1 MTVKRATNVWVVVAL
16 VAWVAMIVLFWK
28 SVAQGQAASQP
39 ASQPAVV
46 ASAGWA
52 WVKANLWWLLPLG
65 INLLSSIA
73 TALKNYPKADGV
85 AKVIWLIVAFLG
97 NVEFKDGKRPGFVL
111 KAPCMMPALPPG
123 GPRPAADA
131 DAPAPVPAADAKPAD
146 APRADAPADKS
157 ADADKPKD

>member
-1 MTVKRATNVWVVVAL
+1 MTVKRATNVWVLVAL
-16 VAWVAMIVLFWK
+16 VAWAAMVVLFWK
-28 SVAQGQAASQP
+28 SVAHGQAASQP
-39 ASQPAVV
+39 VSVGGG
-46 ASAGWA
+46 GWV
-52 WVKANLWWLLPLG
+52 WIKANLWWIVPLG

-123 GPRPAADA
+123 GPKP
-131 DAPAPVPAADAKPAD
+131 DAPASAAANPVPD
-146 APRADAPADKS
+146 APKADAPADKP
-157 ADADKPKD
+157 AAADKPKD

>member
-16 VAWVAMIVLFWK
+16 VAWAAMIVLFWK

-39 ASQPAVV
+39 AA
-46 ASAGWA
+46 AAGGS
-52 WVKANLWWLLPLG
+52 WVWIKANLWWLVPLG

-97 NVEFKDGKRPGFVL
+97 NVEFKDGKKPGLAF

-123 GPRPAADA
+123 APRLVTDAPAPAADA
-131 DAPAPVPAADAKPAD
+131 TPDAPK
-146 APRADAPADKS
+146 ADAPADKP
-157 ADADKPKD
+157 ADADKPKG